1 MLNDALKE
9 EIQTAYT
16 ALLDQQNF
24 RPRQCQKHMIAE
36 IARTLGSVNEE
47 PNKICVIEAGTG
59 TGKTI
64 AYALAAIPIAKHLK
78 KKIVLATATVA
89 LQEQIVFQDFPSIKQ
104 YSGLDFSFAMAKGRR
119 RYLCLS
125 RLDLAL
131 QDSGVTSK
139 SLTLFGEST
148 TDDDFGYI
156 YQDMI
161 DQLSRGKWDG
171 DRDNWPDEID
181 PLAWSR
187 VSTDHAQCTQ
197 RQCSHYDDMDPTG
210 GLDLGQRTD

>member
-47 PNKICVIEAGTG
+47 PSKICVIEAGTG

-64 AYALAAIPIAKHLK
+64 AYARGDSHCEASE

-104 YSGLDFSFAMAKGRR
+104 YSGLDFSFAMARDAAVIFV
-119 RYLCLS
+119 YLD
-125 RLDLAL
+125 R
-131 QDSGVTSK
+131 
-139 SLTLFGEST
+139 ST
-148 TDDDFGYI
+148 PGLRGY
-156 YQDMI
+156 Q
-161 DQLSRGKWDG
+161 
-171 DRDNWPDEID
+171 
-181 PLAWSR
+181 
-187 VSTDHAQCTQ
+187 
-197 RQCSHYDDMDPTG
+197 
-210 GLDLGQRTD
+210 